1 MTPLCCAGTGTP
13 AEQGRAKGFSIAS
26 VEGTAMN
33 LDFSTFTWVHVIIS
47 LVGIVTGFVVMK
59 GMLASQRLD
68 GWTAVFLATTVLTS
82 VTGFGFPIE
91 KLTPGIIVGTISLVV
106 LLIAIVARYAFG
118 MGGGWRPAYVV
129 TALVAQWFNVFVL
142 VVQLFGKVTA
152 LHALAPTQS
161 EPPFLIAQTVVLVLF
176 IITGIATLRRFH
188 PAAA

>member
-1 MTPLCCAGTGTP
+1 
-13 AEQGRAKGFSIAS
+13 
-26 VEGTAMN
+26 MN

-47 LVGIVTGFVVMK
+47 LVGIVAGLVVMK

-68 GWTAVFLATTVLTS
+68 GWTAVFLAMTALTS

-91 KLTPGIIVGTISLVV
+91 KLTPGLIIGTISLVV

-118 MGGGWRPAYVV
+118 MGGAWRPAYVV

-142 VVQLFGKVTA
+142 VVQLFMKVTA
-152 LHALAPTQS
+152 LHALAPNGS
-161 EPPFLIAQTVVLVLF
+161 EPPFLIVQTAVMVLF
-176 IITGIATLRRFH
+176 IIVGIAALRQFR